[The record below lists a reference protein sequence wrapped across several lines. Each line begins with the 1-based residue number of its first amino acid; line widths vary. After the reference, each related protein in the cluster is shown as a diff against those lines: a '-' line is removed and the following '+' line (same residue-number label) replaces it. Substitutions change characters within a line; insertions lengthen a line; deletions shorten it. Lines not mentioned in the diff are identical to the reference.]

1 MPKAKKTKIKSVEEK
16 QELGEILPLTV
27 NSEKSGPMS
36 NIHTHEGGD
45 VPHTHEIE
53 PEPVKEVQ
61 EMPPPEPEPVRSGPM
76 TKEEWCAKNGI
87 ARPGS
92 NSAEIQSAQYLAELA

>member
-16 QELGEILPLTV
+16 QELEEILPLTV

-36 NIHTHEGGD
+36 
-45 VPHTHEIE
+45 
-53 PEPVKEVQ
+53 KEV
-61 EMPPPEPEPVRSGPM
+61 
-76 TKEEWCAKNGI
+76 WCKANDI

-92 NSAEIQSAQYLAELA
+92 NHAQTEYAKYIASL

>member
-16 QELGEILPLTV
+16 QELEEILPLTV

-36 NIHTHEGGD
+36 
-45 VPHTHEIE
+45 
-53 PEPVKEVQ
+53 
-61 EMPPPEPEPVRSGPM
+61 
-76 TKEEWCAKNGI
+76 KEEWCKANDI

-92 NSAEIQSAQYLAELA
+92 NHAQTEYDKYLASFA